1 MLRCFSLLV
10 LVFSSLTVFSQK
22 MTVAQMKLE
31 LEKSPNP
38 PLYVKDILKKKFRLD
53 TVMVTRTAR
62 FNSLADSLAY
72 KGKIKKVY
80 GPYSQTGGRFL
91 VQVLA
96 KLPNT
101 FYRVSQIFIDTSVFR
116 YRVADSL
123 GKSIISRINNKEDN
137 FERLAQAY
145 SMGGE
150 ATTKGD
156 LGWVAKGTLLPQ
168 IEKELLKHKKNEVF
182 SIWTVNGLHIIKE
195 TAEPKQDDGFALMM
209 RIFL

>member
-1 MLRCFSLLV
+1 LLV

-80 GPYSQTGGRFL
+80 GPYSQTCGRFL

-195 TAEPKQDDGFALMM
+195 TAEPKQDDGIALMM

>member
-1 MLRCFSLLV
+1 LLV

-195 TAEPKQDDGFALMM
+195 TAEPKQDDGIALMM

>member
-1 MLRCFSLLV
+1 MLV

-195 TAEPKQDDGFALMM
+195 TAEPKQDDGIALMM